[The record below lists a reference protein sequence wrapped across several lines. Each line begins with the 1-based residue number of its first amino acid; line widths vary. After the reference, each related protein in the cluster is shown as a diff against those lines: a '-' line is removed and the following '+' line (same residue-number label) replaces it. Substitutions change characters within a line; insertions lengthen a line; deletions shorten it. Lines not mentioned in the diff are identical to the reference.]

1 MPSVLTPLQLT
12 TAASVLS
19 NTGLRGF
26 PATLQT
32 AITTFNA
39 TTVIANF
46 IAAVNFYKAQAFAT
60 ESTLTSLL
68 SIGSTVCPALGNS
81 IPASPVGT
89 YTYLNNEYLINYL
102 DPVDGSTIDPSGF
115 SNLIEQTCAAYLG
128 NGDYGRFS
136 QGFLAVQGYI
146 ASTNQYINSAVNANQ
161 FLGPTFTNMDSLTT
175 AGISSTNSDLE
186 KLGVDLAK
194 QGNLVNLQKLDLY
207 GTPAGLVQQ
216 ISLLAGVSRQA
227 VPALQSVMRAVGLTD
242 TDIENIVT
250 DNRVGLNRPNGL
262 SQNEFDRIQKTAYM
276 ALSTVTGDDLA
287 QILSILDVTTPNI
300 TNLAQ
305 LLNPVKV
312 FPLSYPTWLT
322 PTPTG
327 SVPIFGAGGSV
338 NSSIIP
344 IVNSYLPTASGCDE
358 LGKIIPPADAVAN
371 KAIEVS
377 LKQINNIITTTLP
390 ELAKTILGTVD
401 REWDPEQSYL
411 ANDVV
416 KVDSDV
422 APTFYRAKSP
432 GCTPGDFEVPPGVD
446 ITDTDYWAE
455 TTLGGLSTMADLP
468 LIQQQTTPVPSS
480 VAQFFATEVATGT
493 GPCGVLT
500 TYDVLGLALDSNDFA
515 TRLNTATTAVNALQ
529 ATITAGSFVVGQT
542 YTITFVGTTNFIA
555 IGASSNT
562 IGVTFTATGTGSGT
576 GTASQLAALNT
587 IYVNMLAAANDAA
600 MITLIGN
607 ANTAIAALSASPY
620 VTTLNTA
627 WTYMANLMNVSAKY
641 TTQAGVDYF
650 LLQAGDTNSTKSFV
664 QNLPQ
669 YGRLTAEG
677 DAAQFLENLAD
688 TATLGGQAIVGT
700 MREGR
705 NQERL
710 NTSGLYNNTQ
720 TPSDAVVAPIPVIL
734 PVNT

>member
-12 TAASVLS
+12 AAASMLN
-19 NTGLRGF
+19 NTGLKGF
-26 PATLQT
+26 PTALQT
-32 AITTFNA
+32 AIATFNA

-46 IAAVNFYKAQAFAT
+46 IAAVNFYKAQTFAT
-60 ESTLTSLL
+60 SSTLTSLL

-89 YTYLNNEYLINYL
+89 YTYLNSEYLINYL
-102 DPVDGSTIDPSGF
+102 GAVDGSTIDPSGF

-136 QGFLAVQGYI
+136 QGFVAVQGYI

-175 AGISSTNSDLE
+175 AGVSGVNSDLE
-186 KLGVDLAK
+186 KFGVDLAK
-194 QGNLVNLQKLDLY
+194 QGSLVNLQKLDLY

-216 ISLLAGVSRQA
+216 ISRLSGVSRLRT
-227 VPALQSVMRAVGLTD
+227 VPALQSVMNAIGLTD
-242 TDIENIVT
+242 NDIENIVT

-262 SQNEFDRIQKTAYM
+262 SQNDFDRIQKTTYT
-276 ALSTVTGDDLA
+276 ALSAVTGDDLA

-305 LLNPVKV
+305 LLDPVKV
-312 FPLSYPTWLT
+312 FPLSYPTMLT
-322 PTPTG
+322 TTPTG
-327 SVPIFGAGGSV
+327 SVPIFGIGGSV
-338 NSSIIP
+338 NSSITP

-371 KAIEVS
+371 KAIEVA
-377 LKQINNIITTTLP
+377 LKQINNIVTTTLP
-390 ELAKTILGTVD
+390 ELAEAILGTVD
-401 REWDPEQSYL
+401 RDWDPEQEYL

-416 KVDSDV
+416 KVDSAA
-422 APTFYRAKSP
+422 APAFYRAKSP
-432 GCTPGDFEVPPGVD
+432 GCTPGTFTVPPGVD
-446 ITDTDYWAE
+446 ITDTNYWAE
-455 TTLGGLSTMADLP
+455 TTLGGLSTMKDLP
-468 LIQQQTTPVPSS
+468 LIQAQTTPVPTD

-500 TYDVLGLALDSNDFA
+500 TYDVLGLALDSNNFA
-515 TRLNTATTAVNALQ
+515 TRLNTATTAINALQ
-529 ATITAGSFVVGQT
+529 AAGSL
-542 YTITFVGTTNFIA
+542 
-555 IGASSNT
+555 
-562 IGVTFTATGTGSGT
+562 AT
-576 GTASQLAALNT
+576 LNT
-587 IYVNMLAAANDAA
+587 AYTNMLLAANDAA

-627 WTYMANLMNVSAKY
+627 WTYMANLMNLSAKY
-641 TTQAGVDYF
+641 TSQAGVDYF
-650 LLQAGDTNSTKSFV
+650 LLQSGDTSSTKSFV
-664 QNLPQ
+664 QNLSY
-669 YGRLTAEG
+669 YGQLTAEG
-677 DAAQFLENLAD
+677 DAAKFLENLAD
-688 TATLGGQAIVGT
+688 TATLGGQAIIGT

-705 NQERL
+705 NQTRL
-710 NTSGLYNNTQ
+710 NVSGLYNNTQ
-720 TPSDAVVAPIPVIL
+720 IPSDAVVAPIPVIA

>member
-12 TAASVLS
+12 AAASMLS
-19 NTGLRGF
+19 NTGLKGF
-26 PATLQT
+26 PTALQT
-32 AITTFNA
+32 AIATFNA
-39 TTVIANF
+39 TTVISNF
-46 IAAVNFYKAQAFAT
+46 IAAVNFYKAQTFAT
-60 ESTLTSLL
+60 SSTLTSLL

-89 YTYLNNEYLINYL
+89 YTYLNSEYLINYL

-128 NGDYGRFS
+128 DGDYGRFS
-136 QGFLAVQGYI
+136 QGFSAVQGYI
-146 ASTNQYINSAVNANQ
+146 ASTNQYINSAANANQ

-175 AGISSTNSDLE
+175 AGISGANSDLE
-186 KLGVDLAK
+186 KFGVDLAK
-194 QGNLVNLQKLDLY
+194 QGNLVNLQNLDLY
-207 GTPAGLVQQ
+207 GTPAALIQQ
-216 ISLLAGVSRQA
+216 ISRQAGVSRQA
-227 VPALQSVMRAVGLTD
+227 VPALQSAMAAVGLTD
-242 TDIENIVT
+242 SDIENIVT

-262 SQNEFDRIQKTAYM
+262 SQNEFDRIQKNVYL
-276 ALSTVTGDDLA
+276 ALSLVSSDDLA

-300 TNLAQ
+300 TDLTQ
-305 LLNPVKV
+305 LLDPVKM
-312 FPLSYPTWLT
+312 FPLSYPTMLT
-322 PTPTG
+322 TTPTG

-338 NSSIIP
+338 NSSITP

-371 KAIEVS
+371 KAIEVA
-377 LKQINNIITTTLP
+377 LKQINNVVTTTLP
-390 ELAKTILGTVD
+390 DLANAILGSVD
-401 REWDPEQSYL
+401 RDWDPEQSYL

-432 GCTPGDFEVPPGVD
+432 GCTPGNFEVPPGVD
-446 ITDTDYWAE
+446 ITDTNYWAE

-468 LIQQQTTPVPSS
+468 LIQAQTTPVPDS

-515 TRLNTATTAVNALQ
+515 TRLNTATTAINALQ
-529 ATITAGSFVVGQT
+529 AAGS
-542 YTITFVGTTNFIA
+542 
-555 IGASSNT
+555 
-562 IGVTFTATGTGSGT
+562 
-576 GTASQLAALNT
+576 LAALNT

-688 TATLGGQAIVGT
+688 TATLGGQAIVGA

-710 NTSGLYNNTQ
+710 NASGLYNNTQ

-734 PVNT
+734 PVNS

>member
-12 TAASVLS
+12 AAASMLN
-19 NTGLRGF
+19 NTGLKGF
-26 PATLQT
+26 PTALQT
-32 AITTFNA
+32 AIAVFNA
-39 TTVIANF
+39 TTVISNF

-89 YTYLNNEYLINYL
+89 YTYLNSEYLINYL
-102 DPVDGSTIDPSGF
+102 GAVDGSTVDPSGF

-136 QGFLAVQGYI
+136 QGFVAVQGYI

-175 AGISSTNSDLE
+175 AGISGVNSDLE
-186 KLGVDLAK
+186 KFGVDLAK
-194 QGNLVNLQKLDLY
+194 QGSLVNLQKLDLY

-216 ISLLAGVSRQA
+216 ISRLAGVSRLRT
-227 VPALQSVMRAVGLTD
+227 VPALQSVMNAAGLTD

-250 DNRVGLNRPNGL
+250 DNRVGLNRPDGL
-262 SQNEFDRIQKTAYM
+262 SQNDFDRIQKTAYS

-305 LLNPVKV
+305 LLDPVMV
-312 FPLSYPTWLT
+312 FPLSYPTMLT
-322 PTPTG
+322 TTPTG
-327 SVPIFGAGGSV
+327 AVPIFGTGGSV
-338 NSSIIP
+338 NSSITP

-371 KAIEVS
+371 KAIEVA
-377 LKQINNIITTTLP
+377 LKQINNIGTTTLP
-390 ELAKTILGTVD
+390 ELAEAVLGTVD
-401 REWDPEQSYL
+401 RDWDPEQEYL

-416 KVDSDV
+416 KVDSAA

-432 GCTPGDFEVPPGVD
+432 GCTPGTFTVPPGVD
-446 ITDTDYWAE
+446 ITDTNYWAE
-455 TTLGGLSTMADLP
+455 TTLGGLSTMKDLP
-468 LIQQQTTPVPSS
+468 LIQAQTTPVPTD

-500 TYDVLGLALDSNDFA
+500 TYDVLGLVLDSNDFA
-515 TRLNTATTAVNALQ
+515 TRLNTATTAINALQ
-529 ATITAGSFVVGQT
+529 AAGSL
-542 YTITFVGTTNFIA
+542 
-555 IGASSNT
+555 
-562 IGVTFTATGTGSGT
+562 AT
-576 GTASQLAALNT
+576 LNT
-587 IYVNMLAAANDAA
+587 AYTSMLVAANDAA

-620 VTTLNTA
+620 VITLNTA
-627 WTYMANLMNVSAKY
+627 WTYMANLMNLSAKY
-641 TTQAGVDYF
+641 TSQAGVDYF
-650 LLQAGDTNSTKSFV
+650 LLQSGDTNSTKSFV
-664 QNLPQ
+664 QNLPY

-688 TATLGGQAIVGT
+688 TATLGGQAIIGT

-710 NTSGLYNNTQ
+710 NASGLYNTTQ
-720 TPSDAVVAPIPVIL
+720 IPSDAVVAPIPVISL
-734 PVNT
+734 VNT

>member
-1 MPSVLTPLQLT
+1 MPSILSPLQLT
-12 TAASVLS
+12 TAASMLS
-19 NTGLRGF
+19 NSGLKGF
-26 PATLQT
+26 PAALQT
-32 AITTFNA
+32 AIATFNA

-46 IAAVNFYKAQAFAT
+46 IAAVNFYKSQSFAT
-60 ESTLTSLL
+60 SSTLTSLL

-89 YTYLNNEYLINYL
+89 YTYLNSEYLINYL

-128 NGDYGRFS
+128 DGDYGRFS
-136 QGFLAVQGYI
+136 QGFVAVQGYI
-146 ASTNQYINSAVNANQ
+146 ASTNQYINSAANANQ

-175 AGISSTNSDLE
+175 AGISGVNSDLE

-216 ISLLAGVSRQA
+216 TSRLAGVNRQA
-227 VPALQSVMRAVGLTD
+227 VPALQSVMNAIGLTD

-262 SQNEFDRIQKTAYM
+262 SQNEFDRIQKTAYS

-305 LLNPVKV
+305 LLDPVKV
-312 FPLSYPTWLT
+312 FPLSYPTMLT

-338 NSSIIP
+338 NSSITP

-371 KAIEVS
+371 KAIEVA
-377 LKQINNIITTTLP
+377 LKQINNIGTTTLP
-390 ELAKTILGTVD
+390 ELAETILGTVD
-401 REWDPEQSYL
+401 RDWDPEQEYL

-432 GCTPGDFEVPPGVD
+432 GCTPGNFEVPAGID
-446 ITDTDYWAE
+446 ITDTNYWAE

-468 LIQQQTTPVPSS
+468 LIQAQTTPVPAS

-515 TRLNTATTAVNALQ
+515 TRLNTATTAINALQ
-529 ATITAGSFVVGQT
+529 AAGSL
-542 YTITFVGTTNFIA
+542 
-555 IGASSNT
+555 
-562 IGVTFTATGTGSGT
+562 AT
-576 GTASQLAALNT
+576 LNT
-587 IYVNMLAAANDAA
+587 AYTNMLVAANDAA

-627 WTYMANLMNVSAKY
+627 WTYMANLMNISAKY

-664 QNLPQ
+664 QNLPY
-669 YGRLTAEG
+669 YGQLTAEG
-677 DAAQFLENLAD
+677 DAAEFLENLAD
-688 TATLGGQAIVGT
+688 TATLGGQAIIGT

-710 NTSGLYNNTQ
+710 NASGLYNNTQ
-720 TPSDAVVAPIPVIL
+720 IPSDAVVAPIPVIA

>member
-12 TAASVLS
+12 VAASMLNNS
-19 NTGLRGF
+19 GLRGF
-26 PATLQT
+26 PAALQT
-32 AITTFNA
+32 AIATFNT
-39 TTVIANF
+39 TTVISNF
-46 IAAVNFYKAQAFAT
+46 IAAVNFYKAQTFAT

-89 YTYLNNEYLINYL
+89 YTYLNSEYLINYL
-102 DPVDGSTIDPSGF
+102 GTVDGSTIDPSGF

-136 QGFLAVQGYI
+136 QGFIAVQGYI

-175 AGISSTNSDLE
+175 AGISSVNGDLE
-186 KLGVDLAK
+186 TFGADLAK

-216 ISLLAGVSRQA
+216 ISSLAGVSRQT
-227 VPALQSVMRAVGLTD
+227 VPAIQSAMTAVGLTD
-242 TDIENIVT
+242 SDIENIVT
-250 DNRVGLNRPNGL
+250 DNRVGINRPNGL
-262 SQNEFDRIQKTAYM
+262 SQNEFDRIQKNAYT
-276 ALSTVTGDDLA
+276 ALSLVSGDDLD

-300 TNLAQ
+300 TSLDQ
-305 LLNPVKV
+305 LLDPVKM
-312 FPLSYPTWLT
+312 FPLSYLTMLT
-322 PTPTG
+322 PTPAG
-327 SVPIFGAGGSV
+327 AVPIFGTDGSV
-338 NSSIIP
+338 NSSITP

-371 KAIEVS
+371 KAIEVA
-377 LKQINNIITTTLP
+377 LKQINNIVTTTLP
-390 ELAKTILGTVD
+390 KLAETILGSTD
-401 REWDPEQSYL
+401 RDWDPAQEYL

-416 KVDSDV
+416 KVDTTP

-432 GCTPGDFEVPPGVD
+432 GCTLSTFTVPPGVD
-446 ITDTDYWAE
+446 ITDTDYWTE
-455 TTLGGLSTMADLP
+455 TTLGGLSTMKDLP
-468 LIQQQTTPVPSS
+468 LIQAQTTPVPTD

-515 TRLNTATTAVNALQ
+515 ARLTDVADIIDGL
-529 ATITAGSFVVGQT
+529 
-542 YTITFVGTTNFIA
+542 
-555 IGASSNT
+555 
-562 IGVTFTATGTGSGT
+562 GTGLDDL
-576 GTASQLAALNT
+576 SQ
-587 IYVNMLAAANDAA
+587 IYIDMLSSANDAA
-600 MITLIGN
+600 MITLIAN
-607 ANTAIAALSASPY
+607 ANAEIASINSVHPSQVA
-620 VTTLNTA
+620 TMNTA
-627 WTYMANLMNVSAKY
+627 WTYIANLMNLSAKY
-641 TTQAGVDYF
+641 TSQAGVDYF
-650 LLQAGDTNSTKSFV
+650 VLLPGDTGSTKSFV

-669 YGRLTAEG
+669 YGLLTASG
-677 DAAQFLENLAD
+677 DAAEFLESLAD
-688 TATLGGQAIVGT
+688 VTTLGGQAIVGA

-705 NQERL
+705 NQAKL

-720 TPSDAVVAPIPVIL
+720 IPSDAVVAPIPVIS

>member
-12 TAASVLS
+12 AAASMLS
-19 NTGLRGF
+19 NTGLKGF
-26 PATLQT
+26 PTALQT
-32 AITTFNA
+32 AIATFNA
-39 TTVIANF
+39 TTVISNF
-46 IAAVNFYKAQAFAT
+46 IAAVNFYKAQTFAT
-60 ESTLTSLL
+60 SSTLTSLL

-89 YTYLNNEYLINYL
+89 YTYLNSEYLINYL

-128 NGDYGRFS
+128 DGDYGRFS
-136 QGFLAVQGYI
+136 QGFSAVQGYI
-146 ASTNQYINSAVNANQ
+146 ASTNQYINSAANANQ

-175 AGISSTNSDLE
+175 AGISGANSDLE
-186 KLGVDLAK
+186 KFGVDLAK
-194 QGNLVNLQKLDLY
+194 QGNLVNLQNLDLY
-207 GTPAGLVQQ
+207 GTPAALIQQ
-216 ISLLAGVSRQA
+216 ISRQAGVSRQA
-227 VPALQSVMRAVGLTD
+227 VPALQSAMAAVGLTD
-242 TDIENIVT
+242 SDIENIVT

-262 SQNEFDRIQKTAYM
+262 SQNEFDRIQKNVYL
-276 ALSTVTGDDLA
+276 ALSLVSSDDLA

-300 TNLAQ
+300 TDLTQ
-305 LLNPVKV
+305 LLDPVKM
-312 FPLSYPTWLT
+312 FPLSYPTMLT
-322 PTPTG
+322 TTPTG

-338 NSSIIP
+338 NSSITP

-371 KAIEVS
+371 KAIEVA
-377 LKQINNIITTTLP
+377 LKQINNVVTTTLP
-390 ELAKTILGTVD
+390 DLANAILGSVD
-401 REWDPEQSYL
+401 RDWDPEQSYL

-432 GCTPGDFEVPPGVD
+432 GCTPGNFEVPPGVD
-446 ITDTDYWAE
+446 ITDTNYWAE

-468 LIQQQTTPVPSS
+468 LIQAQTTPVPAS

-515 TRLNTATTAVNALQ
+515 TRLNTATTAINALQ
-529 ATITAGSFVVGQT
+529 AAGS
-542 YTITFVGTTNFIA
+542 
-555 IGASSNT
+555 
-562 IGVTFTATGTGSGT
+562 
-576 GTASQLAALNT
+576 LAALNT

-688 TATLGGQAIVGT
+688 TATLGGQAIVGA

-710 NTSGLYNNTQ
+710 NASGLYNNTQ

-734 PVNT
+734 PVNS

>member
-1 MPSVLTPLQLT
+1 MPSILTPLQLT
-12 TAASVLS
+12 AAASILS
-19 NTGLRGF
+19 NSGLKGF
-26 PATLQT
+26 PTALQT
-32 AITTFNA
+32 AIATFNA

-46 IAAVNFYKAQAFAT
+46 IAAVNFYKSQSFAT
-60 ESTLTSLL
+60 SSTLTSLL

-89 YTYLNNEYLINYL
+89 YTYLNSEYLINYL

-128 NGDYGRFS
+128 DGDYGRFS
-136 QGFLAVQGYI
+136 QGFVAVQGYI
-146 ASTNQYINSAVNANQ
+146 ASTNQYINSAANANQ

-175 AGISSTNSDLE
+175 AGISGVNSDLE

-207 GTPAGLVQQ
+207 GTPAGLIQQ
-216 ISLLAGVSRQA
+216 TSRLAGVSRQA
-227 VPALQSVMRAVGLTD
+227 VPAVQSVMNAAGLTD
-242 TDIENIVT
+242 SDIENIVT

-262 SQNEFDRIQKTAYM
+262 SQNEFDRIQKTAYS
-276 ALSTVTGDDLA
+276 ALSTVTGDDLT

-305 LLNPVKV
+305 LLDPVKI
-312 FPLSYPTWLT
+312 FPLSYPTMLT

-327 SVPIFGAGGSV
+327 AVPIFGTGGSV
-338 NSSIIP
+338 NSSITP

-371 KAIEVS
+371 KAIEVA
-377 LKQINNIITTTLP
+377 LKQINNIGTTTLP
-390 ELAKTILGTVD
+390 ELAEAILGTVD
-401 REWDPEQSYL
+401 RDWDPEQEYL

-432 GCTPGDFEVPPGVD
+432 GCTPGNFEVPAGVD
-446 ITDTDYWAE
+446 ITDTNYWAE
-455 TTLGGLSTMADLP
+455 TTLGGLSTMKDLP
-468 LIQQQTTPVPSS
+468 LIQAQTTPVPAS

-515 TRLNTATTAVNALQ
+515 TRLNTATTAINVLQ
-529 ATITAGSFVVGQT
+529 AAGSL
-542 YTITFVGTTNFIA
+542 
-555 IGASSNT
+555 
-562 IGVTFTATGTGSGT
+562 AT
-576 GTASQLAALNT
+576 LNT
-587 IYVNMLAAANDAA
+587 AYTNMLVAANDAA
-600 MITLIGN
+600 VITLIGN
-607 ANTAIAALSASPY
+607 ANTAIAALSANPN

-627 WTYMANLMNVSAKY
+627 WTYMANLMNISAKY

-650 LLQAGDTNSTKSFV
+650 LLQANDTNSTKSFV

-669 YGRLTAEG
+669 YGRLSANG

-710 NTSGLYNNTQ
+710 NASGLYNNTQ